1 MIYGPT
7 RSLTLGSSL
16 LCVPLVLEESVVG
29 TLTLLDKISTD
40 RRDRRIFT
48 DDDVDTLFALS
59 SQIAAEIEDI
69 RLTKRLQ
76 ELVRTEQKQGRQ
88 LRTLYDRSRALL
100 ESISDGLLAVDDNGV
115 VLEVNSVAHRILGRP
130 VEEIEGRGIADL
142 IDDKPPIVSWVS
154 RGEQFSSRVITLKT
168 AEGRVAWPTSALP
181 R

>member
-115 VLEVNSVAHRILGRP
+115 VLEVNSVARRILGRP

-168 AEGRVAWPTSALP
+168 AEGRVAWPTLALP